1 MLRVKV
7 YEVDEH
13 GEEKLC
19 LDNEGNPIVLDGDGL
34 LMIMQTANKTDE
46 GNTLEVNGSVFMR
59 GKINKIAMGNII
71 NSNKEIRRCIV
82 ADRMNEMIGRYMDDV
97 ENEGNDEDGVTE

>member
-19 LDNEGNPIVLDGDGL
+19 LDNEGNPIVKEGAG
-34 LMIMQTANKTDE
+34 MVMAMQTAERVDDRLETT
-46 GNTLEVNGSVFMR
+46 GNMLIIGD
-59 GKINKIAMGNII
+59 INPLAMGTLLNRD
-71 NSNKEIRRCIV
+71 KMIRKFM
-82 ADRMNEMIGRYMDDV
+82 AKAMLYETMNALMH
-97 ENEGNDEDGVTE
+97 ENEEETEEKETEE